1 MNLTV
6 QGYGATRHL
15 RRASLFLPCDSS
27 VPTEKTELR
36 RSLRARRN
44 ALAPEDQRLAADRL
58 ASKIIGTHLF
68 LTSRRIACYLPND
81 GEIDTAPVIERIRRL
96 RKTLYLPVISRLS
109 HDRLWFA
116 ESKPKTRLIPNRFG
130 IPEPAVK
137 SRDLIRAQELD
148 LILMPLVGFD
158 DRGNRLGM
166 GGGFYDRSLE
176 FLRHRNHW
184 RKPHLLGIA
193 YDFQRVNGLTAD
205 PWDIPLQGVITDQT
219 VYLY

>member
-1 MNLTV
+1 M
-6 QGYGATRHL
+6 
-15 RRASLFLPCDSS
+15 
-27 VPTEKTELR
+27 PTEKTELR
-36 RSLRARRN
+36 RNLRARRN
-44 ALAPEDQRLAADRL
+44 ALPPEDQRLAAERL
-58 ASKIIGTHLF
+58 ASNLVGTRLF

-96 RKTLYLPVISRLS
+96 RKIFYLPVLSRLS

-116 ESKPKTRLIPNRFG
+116 EARPKTKLVPNRFG
-130 IPEPAVK
+130 IPEPVVK
-137 SRDLIRAQELD
+137 SRDLIHAQELD

-176 FLRHRNHW
+176 FLRHRSRWH
-184 RKPHLLGIA
+184 KPHLLGIA

-205 PWDIPLQGVITDQT
+205 PWDVPLQGVITDQA